1 MKKSLLFFLV
11 LVLFSFFPLNSF
23 SETLTLKD
31 ALNRTV
37 KIETPVKRA
46 VFLVGYEIIPF
57 LDLWHQTVGI
67 SLWARYE
74 NDLLGNKVKSFVN
87 VGTASNPNIETIVS
101 LKPDLVIT
109 WPYNQR
115 VIQTLESLGIPTY
128 TIAPNSLKDLF
139 SLIHDLA
146 LIFGKEK
153 RGEKLIKLMRETLSE
168 LNSLVAT
175 AYKPG
180 VIFTW
185 GRPTR
190 ISGKQGV
197 VPDLIRIAGGKNLGD
212 VFDRPYIDLSLERLV
227 ILNPEVIFIWG
238 NARYDAYYLLKDER
252 LSSIKAIKN
261 KRVYKA
267 PEWSTWSPRAVL
279 IALWMGTKL
288 HPEVI
293 TQAFFQ
299 QKKAQLESFITNP

>member
-1 MKKSLLFFLV
+1 MKKFLLCLLIFF
-11 LVLFSFFPLNSF
+11 FFPLNSF
-23 SETLTLKD
+23 SKTLTIKD

-37 KIETPVKRA
+37 KINAPVKKA
-46 VFLVGYEIIPF
+46 IFLVGYEIIPF

-67 SLWARYE
+67 SLWAKYE
-74 NDLLGNKVKSFVN
+74 NDLLGKKAKDFVN

-115 VIQTLESLGIPTY
+115 VIQTFESLGIPTY
-128 TIAPNSLKDLF
+128 TISPNSLYDLF
-139 SLIHDLA
+139 NLINDFA
-146 LIFGKEK
+146 LIFGKEE
-153 RGEKLIKLMRETLSE
+153 RGNRLINLMRGTLNE
-168 LNSLVAT
+168 LNSLVAN

-180 VIFTW
+180 VVFTW

-212 VFDRPYIDLSLERLV
+212 KFDRPYIDIPLERLV

-238 NARYDAYYLLKDER
+238 NARYNASDLLKDER
-252 LSSIKAIKN
+252 LSSVSAVKN
-261 KRVYKA
+261 KKVYKT

-288 HPEVI
+288 HPELV
-293 TQAFFQ
+293 TPAFFK